1 MLDIYLE
8 PEPQVFC
15 PECGEIA
22 DFFRGRIICN
32 ECYEEEACNDA

>member
-15 PECGEIA
+15 TECGEIA
-22 DFFRGRIICN
+22 DFFRGRVVCSACH
-32 ECYEEEACNDA
+32 EVEAANDA